1 MAEAIQIQLR
11 SIPRAIPS
19 LVTPILVLLIVTV
32 TTILYP
38 MLLSPTSTGG

>member
-19 LVTPILVLLIVTV
+19 LVTPILVLLIVTISDYY
-32 TTILYP
+32 T

>member
-19 LVTPILVLLIVTV
+19 LVTPILVLLIVTISDYY
-32 TTILYP
+32 TISQVAQP
-38 MLLSPTSTGG
+38 NIN